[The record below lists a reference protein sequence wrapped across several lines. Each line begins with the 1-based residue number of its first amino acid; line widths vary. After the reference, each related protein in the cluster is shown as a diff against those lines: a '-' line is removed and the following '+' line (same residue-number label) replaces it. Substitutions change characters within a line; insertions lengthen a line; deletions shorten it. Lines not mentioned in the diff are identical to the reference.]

1 MKARTPSSSPPPAR
15 EAPTDERL
23 LALEKIVDKIAEG
36 QKPARVNLL
45 KQIFKTAFKLAEES
59 PGTLN
64 LKIATT
70 VIKELRYS
78 FKVFYPVRFT
88 PKITVFGSA
97 RVPKEDPLYDLAKG
111 FGKEAS
117 ARGFGIITG
126 GGPGVMAAANEGAA
140 RDGSFGL
147 NIRLPF
153 EQSANIFVDKAKR
166 LIHYKYFFTR
176 KLFLIKEACAFVL
189 FPGGFGTFDE
199 TFELLT
205 LLQTGKTPLIPAVF
219 LEPPG
224 FGFWEGVVRF
234 LESEVTG
241 RGFISPQDRHLYVI
255 AHSPAEA
262 MEHIQ
267 TFYRNYHSMRLVRDR
282 LVLRLKRPLP
292 PAVLKEAVR
301 QFGFLSIDGKMEQ
314 GGPLPEEGNEPELK
328 ELARLVFPFERK
340 DFSSLRLLIDFINA
354 QRL

>member
-1 MKARTPSSSPPPAR
+1 MKAQTPSSRQSTSPPDP
-15 EAPTDERL
+15 RL
-23 LALEKIVDKIAEG
+23 EALEQLVERIAEG

-45 KQIFKTAFKLAEES
+45 KQIFKTAFKLGEES

-97 RVPKEDPLYDLAKG
+97 RVPPEDPLYSLARD

-117 ARGFGIITG
+117 DRGFGIITG
-126 GGPGVMAAANEGAA
+126 GGPGVMAAANEGAK
-140 RDGSFGL
+140 RDTSFGL

-153 EQSANIFVDKAKR
+153 EQSANSYVDKKKG

-176 KLFLIKEACAFVL
+176 KLFLIKEASAFVL
-189 FPGGFGTFDE
+189 FPGGYGTFDE

-219 LEPPG
+219 LEPRG
-224 FGFWEGVVRF
+224 FKFWEGVVNF
-234 LESEVTG
+234 LEKEVMK
-241 RGFISPQDRHLYVI
+241 RGFISPQDRHLYAI
-255 AHSPAEA
+255 AHTPAEA
-262 MEHIQ
+262 MDHIQ
-267 TFYRNYHSMRLVRDR
+267 SFYRVYHSMRLVGDT
-282 LVLRLKRPLP
+282 LVLRLKKPLP
-292 PAVLKEAVR
+292 PAVLKKA
-301 QFGFLSIDGKMEQ
+301 QKDFGFLSLNGEFQ
-314 GGPLPEEGNEPELK
+314 QSGPLTEEGNEPELK
-328 ELARLVFPFERK
+328 DLARLTFPFDRK

-354 QRL
+354 QRV